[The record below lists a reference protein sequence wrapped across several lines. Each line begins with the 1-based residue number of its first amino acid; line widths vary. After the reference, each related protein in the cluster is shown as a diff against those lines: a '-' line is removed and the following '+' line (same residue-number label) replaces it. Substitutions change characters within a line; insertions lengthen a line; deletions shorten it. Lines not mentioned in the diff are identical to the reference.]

1 LIDILA
7 RGRLILYFDFMNFRD
22 RLRPGKFVD
31 RLRPWF
37 FLIALAF
44 GFALIKILTPLDFHD
59 GVGLIIYGAIVGA
72 WNDQRNPSVEIED
85 VGPLIPWDKMHAGD
99 RLEYFFHPLSVT
111 VLGLLFVAVSVLSFG
126 SLAENWIG
134 LLGGLVIVLGGLGT
148 GYRKWIRRYGAVE
161 SE

>member
-1 LIDILA
+1 
-7 RGRLILYFDFMNFRD
+7 MNFRD

-31 RLRPWF
+31 RLRSWF
-37 FLIALAF
+37 FLIAFAF
-44 GFALIKILTPLDFHD
+44 GFALIKILSPLDFHD

-72 WNDQRNPSVEIED
+72 WSDQVNPSAEIED

-99 RLEYFFHPLSVT
+99 RLEYFFHPVSVT

-126 SLAENWIG
+126 SLAENWIS